1 MLQELLE
8 VKRFLLFHV
17 MLENSF
23 LLKICIND
31 DIVFNF
37 VNVWIITGSGLSP
50 SERNLPYISDDGRYL
65 NFYHHDCD

>member
-8 VKRFLLFHV
+8 VKRFV

-37 VNVWIITGSGLSP
+37 VNV
-50 SERNLPYISDDGRYL
+50 
-65 NFYHHDCD
+65 